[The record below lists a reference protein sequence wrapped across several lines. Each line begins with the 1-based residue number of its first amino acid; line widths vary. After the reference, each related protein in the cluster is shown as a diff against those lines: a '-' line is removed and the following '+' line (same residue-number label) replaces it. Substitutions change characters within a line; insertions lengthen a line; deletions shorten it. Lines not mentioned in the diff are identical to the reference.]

1 MYANQ
6 NQYSPVGS
14 PVKNQSKMK
23 NYGEKSP
30 PASSPLK
37 MPRANNSAYDRE
49 NAYVPVS
56 KEQVLGKPIEII
68 QGKCFLNKT
77 QFRQL

>member
-6 NQYSPVGS
+6 NHYSPVGS
-14 PVKNQSKMK
+14 PTKNHSK
-23 NYGEKSP
+23 NYEGS

-37 MPRANNSAYDRE
+37 MPRAGGNKYDHE

-68 QGKCFLNKT
+68 QGKCF
-77 QFRQL
+77 